1 MQNFKRLLVVIIAL
15 ALAASVVFFT
25 LENRTPIELV
35 FFDWSTP
42 ELPIALYVLSAFIL
56 GLIIGPLVS
65 WWPHKRLRMRYN
77 KQLKQLKACEQR
89 VKALQISEARV
100 DTAALPAAEITKV
113 S

>member
-1 MQNFKRLLVVIIAL
+1 MRNFKRLLVVIIAL
-15 ALAASVVFFT
+15 ALAAGVVFFT

-35 FFDWSTP
+35 FFGWSTP

-77 KQLKQLKACEQR
+77 RQVKQLKACEQR
-89 VKALQISEARV
+89 VKALQVSDLAQNA
-100 DTAALPAAEITKV
+100 TALPAAEIAKV